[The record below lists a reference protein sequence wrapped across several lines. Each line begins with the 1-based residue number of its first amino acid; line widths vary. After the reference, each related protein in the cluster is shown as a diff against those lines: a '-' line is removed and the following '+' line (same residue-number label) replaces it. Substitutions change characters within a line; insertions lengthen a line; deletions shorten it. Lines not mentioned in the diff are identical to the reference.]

1 MIDFPIRDRL
11 HQLWVRWLSSMIA
24 SLIAPSVLGSWS
36 IERQLPQG
44 NGGSSRTGHIGAVRS
59 QDSETPTQGST
70 CWGLRR
76 QPTVVT
82 EPDEYL
88 QVIGAGTGY
97 MMLYIDL
104 ALPTNQAHTTEVM
117 G

>member
-1 MIDFPIRDRL
+1 MINFSIRARL
-11 HQLWVRWLSSMIA
+11 RQLWVRWLSSMIA
-24 SLIAPSVLGSWS
+24 SLIALSVLGSSS

-44 NGGSSRTGHIGAVRS
+44 NGGSSRTGPIGAVRS
-59 QDSETPTQGST
+59 QDSETPTPGST
-70 CWGLRR
+70 CWGSRR

-82 EPDEYL
+82 EPDECL

-104 ALPTNQAHTTEVM
+104 ALPTNQAHTTGVM